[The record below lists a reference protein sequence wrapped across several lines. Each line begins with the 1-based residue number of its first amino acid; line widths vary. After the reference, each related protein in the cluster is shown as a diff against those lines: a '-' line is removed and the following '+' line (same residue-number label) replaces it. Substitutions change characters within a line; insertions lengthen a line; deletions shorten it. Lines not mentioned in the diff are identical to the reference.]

1 MSWRTCQKPSNL
13 WEQSYFCILPG
24 ILSIL
29 FVIAG
34 ITNVCFWLWL
44 LKCHS
49 FVPFP
54 QPQIQTESTFLPYY
68 FTSYHF
74 ICGHFKSQCIVNFCP
89 EMRSNTYI
97 ALPTTLS
104 IIINVSS
111 PLHLSHTSITLLE
124 MSNAFVTV
132 IALWW
137 PPRLRKVQCK
147 NMVFFL
153 LTALSELQNT
163 KFIITGIFMLY
174 LKWLKTKH
182 RALTPFVL
190 LIFLMCCRSFGFRH
204 MFSPC

>member
-1 MSWRTCQKPSNL
+1 MRIVVSLADISSLNCCALMSWRTCQKPSTL
-13 WEQSYFCILPG
+13 WERSYLCILPG

-34 ITNVCFWLWL
+34 NVCFWLWL
-44 LKCHS
+44 LKCNS

-132 IALWW
+132 ITLWW
-137 PPRLRKVQCK
+137 PWGSGKCSVRIW
-147 NMVFFL
+147 FFL
-153 LTALSELQNT
+153 LTALSELQN
-163 KFIITGIFMLY
+163 
-174 LKWLKTKH
+174 
-182 RALTPFVL
+182 A
-190 LIFLMCCRSFGFRH
+190 
-204 MFSPC
+204 